1 MQLVNIALSLIPLL
15 VLAACSRQPQGEVAD
30 TVYTNGRVYTV
41 DEAQPWAEAVAIAD
55 GKFIVVGSNEEVQA
69 ATGKDTEVI
78 DLNGAFA
85 MPGVQDA
92 HLHPSTGGQN
102 LDNATGGFVFTED
115 MTRAEIQAALADFA
129 EANPGRLLGLAY
141 RDDPLASAQYLT
153 TDGNPYAA
161 VATDKGSLNA
171 LNFGLTGVPETYVFS
186 AEGTLLFRSPGP
198 LVGALRSQF
207 EAAWEA
213 AIQ

>member
-1 MQLVNIALSLIPLL
+1 MPTITRKP
-15 VLAACSRQPQGEVAD
+15 P
-30 TVYTNGRVYTV
+30 VYTV
-41 DEAQPWAEAVAIAD
+41 Y
-55 GKFIVVGSNEEVQA
+55 
-69 ATGKDTEVI
+69 VI
-78 DLNGAFA
+78 EL
-85 MPGVQDA
+85 
-92 HLHPSTGGQN
+92 STDVLSLG
-102 LDNATGGFVFTED
+102 
-115 MTRAEIQAALADFA
+115 RFA

-161 VATDKGSLNA
+161 VATDKDSLNA

>member
-1 MQLVNIALSLIPLL
+1 MVNFFASWCQPCRLEHPYLL
-15 VLAACSRQPQGEVAD
+15 A
-30 TVYTNGRVYTV
+30 
-41 DEAQPWAEAVAIAD
+41 
-55 GKFIVVGSNEEVQA
+55 
-69 ATGKDTEVI
+69 
-78 DLNGAFA
+78 
-85 MPGVQDA
+85 
-92 HLHPSTGGQN
+92 
-102 LDNATGGFVFTED
+102 
-115 MTRAEIQAALADFA
+115 FA

-161 VATDKGSLNA
+161 VATDKDSLNA

-213 AIQ
+213 ATQ